1 MKTPTRLRLVAAVAV
16 TLATSGGLLAVDAA
30 PAAAADCASPVFKR
44 QYFANTTFS
53 GTPKKTDCDSAV
65 NENYGNGDPAGV
77 TLPKDNF
84 SVRWTVTRDFGS
96 GGPFTFAAEAQD
108 GIRFY
113 LDGVRKIDLWK
124 NVSSTQKKSVAL
136 TVPSGKH
143 TLRVDFV
150 AWTGAANVKFT
161 YTPRTSAT
169 VDKVKPLTPTGVSAR
184 LDNATAQAVVSWA
197 ANKEMDLAGYRLYR
211 REEGSSTWLNVGYT
225 AGTTYSNLPTA
236 PGRTYYY
243 EVRAYDKAGNASTGS
258 ADQRVETVAV
268 TAPTGLT
275 AQGLDEGVK
284 LTWNPVPGAARY
296 SVSRRDQN
304 GALRGI
310 ASTSGTGFTD
320 TTATRSL
327 AWSYIVQAVDGAG
340 RTSGY
345 SSLVKATRPV
355 AAPHDLTATPDAHRV
370 VLKWT
375 VDPDT
380 DGKYY
385 DFNVYRSLSLPVKT
399 STEPSRCDTTYTR
412 LADGRYQYTCTQ
424 TMAPNTTYH
433 YVVKGY
439 DSADRESVASP
450 TVTVTT
456 LASDKDT
463 TPPAAVTGLTTEATE
478 YGIALDWNANTETDL
493 KRYTV
498 YRGEILR
505 DEEDGTAVCSGS
517 EWAYLSPT
525 TTHYVDATL
534 PDGDEHCYWIDAV
547 DTSYN
552 SSYKWTGTARAVAVT
567 ELDLTPT
574 VATPEGSPVSLEASA
589 ADAGGAVDLSWNAV
603 QDATGYRVLR
613 WDREAG
619 RYVSLTGDTP
629 VTGTSY
635 TDTTAPSGTT
645 HYYWVTALLA
655 DGTETA
661 PGADWAILVPP
672 GTDG

>member
-1 MKTPTRLRLVAAVAV
+1 MKNPTWLRLVAAVAV
-16 TLATSGGLLAVDAA
+16 TLATSGGLLAVDAG

-65 NENYGNGDPAGV
+65 SENYGTGAPAGV
-77 TLPKDNF
+77 ALPKDNF
-84 SVRWTVTRDFGS
+84 SVRWTATRDFGS

-108 GIRFY
+108 GVRVY
-113 LDGVRKIDLWK
+113 LDGVRKIDAWK

-150 AWTGAANVKFT
+150 AWTGAANVKFA

-211 REEGSSTWLNVGYT
+211 REEGSSTWLNVGST
-225 AGTTYSNLPTA
+225 TGTTYSNLPTA
-236 PGRTYYY
+236 PGRTYFY
-243 EVRAYDKAGNASTGS
+243 EVRAYDKAGNVSVGS
-258 ADQRVETVAV
+258 ADQRVETVAL
-268 TAPTGLT
+268 TTPTGLT
-275 AQGLDEGVK
+275 AQGLDEGIK
-284 LTWNPVPGAARY
+284 LTWSPVRGAVRY
-296 SVSRRDQN
+296 IVSRSSEIGGDV
-304 GALRGI
+304 
-310 ASTSGTGFTD
+310 STSGTGFTD
-320 TTATRSL
+320 TKATRSRS
-327 AWSYIVQAVDGAG
+327 WTYRVRAVDGAG
-340 RTSGY
+340 RVSGY
-345 SSLVKATRPV
+345 SALVKATRPV

-370 VLKWT
+370 VLRWT

-380 DGKYY
+380 DGQYY
-385 DFNVYRSLSLPVKT
+385 DFNVYRSLSLPVNT
-399 STEPSRCDTTYTR
+399 SIEPSRCDTTYTR
-412 LADGRYQYTCTQ
+412 LADGRYRYTCTQ

-439 DSADRESVASP
+439 DNAERESLASP

-456 LASDKDT
+456 LASDQDT
-463 TPPAAVTGLTTEATE
+463 TPPAAVTGLTAEATE
-478 YGIALDWNANTETDL
+478 YGVVLDWNANTETDL

-498 YRGEILR
+498 YRGEVLR

-517 EWAYLSPT
+517 EWAYLSPA

-552 SSYKWTGTARAVAVT
+552 SSYRWTGKALVVAVT
-567 ELDLTPT
+567 ELDLTPA

-603 QDATGYRVLR
+603 EGATGYRVLR
-613 WDREAG
+613 WDRDAG

-635 TDTTAPSGTT
+635 EDTAARSGTT
-645 HYYWVTALLA
+645 HFYWVTAVLA

-672 GTDG
+672 GSDG